1 MKPDFTEMTL
11 AELRAYVKKH
21 RTDDEAIYELFVNRR
36 APNAKVYPYEQ
47 TQEEFEEILKQ
58 KIKKAETEL

>member
-1 MKPDFTEMTL
+1 MKPDFTGMTL

-21 RTDDEAIYELFVNRR
+21 RTDNAIYELFVNRR

-47 TQEEFEEILKQ
+47 TQEEFE
-58 KIKKAETEL
+58 